1 LEVERPFDD
10 EDLLRVWL
18 PDDRVF
24 EAAGRDVLLFDDA
37 GGEDVRVAML
47 ANLHIRHTRP
57 AAHTPGGGDGLA
69 ACPDERVTPVGQ
81 GPGRGA
87 ARPTSG

>member
-57 AAHTPGGGDGLA
+57 AAHTPGGGDRLA
-69 ACPDERVTPVGQ
+69 ACPDERVTSAP
-81 GPGRGA
+81 PAALPGA
-87 ARPTSG
+87 ARPASG

>member
-47 ANLHIRHTRP
+47 ANLHIRLTRP
-57 AAHTPGGGDGLA
+57 AAHTP
-69 ACPDERVTPVGQ
+69 V
-81 GPGRGA
+81 GA
-87 ARPTSG
+87 ARLATAPRNASHRATRRPGEVQRTR